1 MRARSLRCR
10 RVRWTPVVF
19 LAACAATPPRARE
32 APAGD
37 GAGAAPEAPHDAE
50 RDYAIW
56 LGGAQVGTAHEVER
70 WSPAGVVL
78 SRTEA
83 LRFLRGDVPVAI
95 TVAIEITADPALA
108 PSRVTWT

>member
-1 MRARSLRCR
+1 MRAHSLRCG
-10 RVRWTPVVF
+10 RVRWTPVAL
-19 LAACAATPPRARE
+19 LAACAESPPRPRG
-32 APAGD
+32 APGD
-37 GAGAAPEAPHDAE
+37 AWADGRRDAE

-78 SRTEA
+78 VRTEA

-95 TVAIEITADPALA
+95 ATAIEITADRALA
-108 PSRVTWT
+108 PSRVTWTER